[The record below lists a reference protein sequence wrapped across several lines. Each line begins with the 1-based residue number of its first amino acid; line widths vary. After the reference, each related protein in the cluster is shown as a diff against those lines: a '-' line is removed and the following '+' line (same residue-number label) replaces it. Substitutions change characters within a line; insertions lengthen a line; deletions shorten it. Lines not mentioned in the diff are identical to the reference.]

1 MSFLFYIFSII
12 TVAAAIAV
20 VANRNA
26 VASALSF
33 FVCLCGIS
41 VFFVMLDASLLAF
54 LLILVYAGAVVA
66 LFLFIIMLLDV
77 QGGKRPPFK
86 KMTIASGAIAGT
98 LLVLG
103 VATFL
108 ARGQFS
114 PDAPAS
120 AQVPAYFTDLKIYGV
135 KLFTT
140 YMLPVQLVGFLLL
153 IAMLGVIV
161 ISKKHEEKDSGFR
174 SQEPEDKPSAFANAP
189 RGAAVPN
196 RKP

>member
-1 MSFLFYIFSII
+1 MSLLFYIISTLTI
-12 TVAAAIAV
+12 AAAVSV

-41 VFFVMLDASLLAF
+41 VLFVTLDAHLLAF

-66 LFLFIIMLLDV
+66 LFLFIIMLLDT
-77 QGGKRPPFK
+77 QSGGRPAFK
-86 KMTIASGAIAGT
+86 KLSIATSLIAAA
-98 LLVLG
+98 LLVVG
-103 VATFL
+103 AATLL

-114 PDAPAS
+114 TDPAAL
-120 AQVPAYFTDLKIYGV
+120 AQAPAYFTDLKTYGV

-161 ISKKHEEKDSGFR
+161 ISKKHGDEKK
-174 SQEPEDKPSAFANAP
+174 PEDLKT
-189 RGAAVPN
+189 
-196 RKP
+196 

>member
-1 MSFLFYIFSII
+1 MPAILFYIFSAL
-12 TVAAAIAV
+12 TLAAAIGL

-41 VFFVMLDASLLAF
+41 VLFVMLDAHLLAF

-66 LFLFIIMLLDV
+66 LFLFIIMLLDMH
-77 QGGKRPPFK
+77 GGKRPPFK
-86 KMTIASGAIAGT
+86 KMTIVASSIAGA
-98 LLVLG
+98 LLIFG
-103 VATFL
+103 AFSFF

-114 PDAPAS
+114 TDELALAQAPAF
-120 AQVPAYFTDLKIYGV
+120 FTDLKIYGA

-153 IAMLGVIV
+153 VGMLGVIV
-161 ISKKHEEKDSGFR
+161 ISKKHEEKEPGDR
-174 SQEPEDKPSAFANAP
+174 IQEPGDKP
-189 RGAAVPN
+189 
-196 RKP
+196 